1 MGTTLFTY
9 IQTFV
14 FYLRNSKS
22 KKKKMSFH
30 HIVLL
35 SFKEDTTDEQKK
47 TFFSTLD
54 ALKDVPNVISVKH
67 GKNVTDRAKGFEYG
81 LVVVLKDR
89 QAELDYQK
97 HDLHIKVLDALKPIK
112 KDVLAMDF

>member
-1 MGTTLFTY
+1 
-9 IQTFV
+9 
-14 FYLRNSKS
+14 
-22 KKKKMSFH
+22 MSFH

-112 KDVLAMDF
+112 KDVLAMDFDA